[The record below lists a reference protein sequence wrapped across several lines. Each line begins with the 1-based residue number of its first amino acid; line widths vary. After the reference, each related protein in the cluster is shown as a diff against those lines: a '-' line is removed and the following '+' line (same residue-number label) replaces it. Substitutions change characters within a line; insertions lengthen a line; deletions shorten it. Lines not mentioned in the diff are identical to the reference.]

1 MAELKREGL
10 ISGPLGPE
18 WAKGWIRNPVIT
30 GKKWDKEKIRVHLD
44 TRTMKEAVKTS
55 KYPIP
60 MAAEMR
66 HEFRGS
72 DRYSVLD
79 MNHALHQFVMTEES
93 MKLFVSYTPWGLYCF
108 NTLVMGTAP
117 ASSECHERIRIILEG
132 LEGVIQI
139 KDDLVVHGKGQEHD
153 DRLKTEEGASET
165 DGVRPDLQEEKVP
178 VWGGGGSSG
187 SGWCSASKA

>member
-18 WAKGWIRNPVIT
+18 WAKGWIRNPVII

-93 MKLFVSYTPWGLYCF
+93 MKLFVTYTPY
-108 NTLVMGTAP
+108 
-117 ASSECHERIRIILEG
+117 SY
-132 LEGVIQI
+132 
-139 KDDLVVHGKGQEHD
+139 
-153 DRLKTEEGASET
+153 
-165 DGVRPDLQEEKVP
+165 
-178 VWGGGGSSG
+178 SG
-187 SGWCSASKA
+187 NGDSPCE